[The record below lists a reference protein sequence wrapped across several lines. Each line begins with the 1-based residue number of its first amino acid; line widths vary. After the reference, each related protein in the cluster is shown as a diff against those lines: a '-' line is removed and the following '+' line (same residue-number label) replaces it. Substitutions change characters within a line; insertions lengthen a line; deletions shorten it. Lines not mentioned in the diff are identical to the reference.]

1 MKIKKKKLNIWND
14 KNKKNAISNECDVF
28 VIPNECEG
36 SYFQLLLLF
45 RLFKD
50 FNNIHLLFLIYRISK
65 PLLVNTIFTLDRM
78 LKWIITIN
86 CKIVFRA
93 DLV

>member
-14 KNKKNAISNECDVF
+14 KNKKNAIS
-28 VIPNECEG
+28 NECEG